1 MSVTL
6 KNHDA
11 DEPHEIRDDKLFNA
25 IVIQKQKRRLKADF
39 FGVNDL

>member
-1 MSVTL
+1 MRATQ
-6 KNHDA
+6 KNHNT
-11 DEPHEIRDDKLFNA
+11 DEPHQNKDKLFNA